1 MVRKDAWKDLNTK
14 VSSFFNNYV
23 SKLRM
28 STTFKGNKVTNTNE
42 SAIKIDTSASTIPT
56 GVHKFAV
63 SQLAS
68 TGYMRNSAMTA
79 GSIQAH
85 KVISNANADAGNL
98 TLKDL
103 GISKGDRVI
112 IYLNNSEEYLLSL
125 FAICRIG
132 AIAIPTNRIMTAVE
146 LDYLAD
152 DSKAKLMITD
162 NEGKDLIDI
171 DTYIPENIS
180 EYKDCEV
187 LDAENTDWDDLCQL
201 QYTSGTTGQPKGA
214 MLTHGNYFTAIH
226 NECDVLTLKQD
237 DVFLG
242 IYPMAHVGLS
252 WAISALRAAAY
263 YILIEQFNI
272 EEYLEL
278 CEKEKVTVLTGM
290 PPVIHSLTT
299 MDARKH
305 LRTVREI
312 ISGGGP
318 LHKKIWK
325 DFHQTYQI
333 PIINAYGLSETIVI
347 GTGTVIR
354 PEDYWEADRFE
365 SVGHP
370 VCFSE
375 VKIVDET
382 DSSKILPQYEQ
393 GEIAL
398 RGPAVAKGYWGNEEK
413 TKASFLEDG
422 WFLTGDVGY
431 LDEDN
436 RLFITDRKKD
446 MIVMSGW
453 KIYPTEVEEVLIKYP
468 AVKEIAIFSI
478 NDCHRGELPVA
489 AVVWENDAD
498 EEGLISYAREN
509 LSRYKVPRK
518 IFTLDELPRVNGW
531 KLLRRELRK
540 MFKE

>member
-1 MVRKDAWKDLNTK
+1 M
-14 VSSFFNNYV
+14 
-23 SKLRM
+23 
-28 STTFKGNKVTNTNE
+28 G
-42 SAIKIDTSASTIPT
+42 IK
-56 GVHKFAV
+56 
-63 SQLAS
+63 
-68 TGYMRNSAMTA
+68 
-79 GSIQAH
+79 
-85 KVISNANADAGNL
+85 
-98 TLKDL
+98 
-103 GISKGDRVI
+103 KGDRVL
-112 IYLNNSEEYLLSL
+112 IYLNNSEEYLFSL
-125 FAICRIG
+125 FVIWRIG
-132 AIAIPTNRIMTAVE
+132 AIAIPGNRIFTASE
-146 LDYLAD
+146 LEYIVS

-162 NEGKDLIDI
+162 TEAANIIDI
-171 DTYIPENIS
+171 KTYIPQNVS
-180 EYKDCEV
+180 EFKTKEV
-187 LDAENTDWDDLCQL
+187 LPAENTDWDDLCQL
-201 QYTSGTTGQPKGA
+201 QYTSGTTGKPKGA

-237 DVFLG
+237 DVYLG

-252 WAISALRAAAY
+252 WSIAALRAAAY
-263 YILIEQFNI
+263 YIMIERFDLD
-272 EEYLEL
+272 EYLEL
-278 CEKEKVTVLTGM
+278 CKKERVTVLTGM

-299 MDARKH
+299 MDKREELK
-305 LRTVREI
+305 TVREI

-325 DFHQTYQI
+325 DFHETYAI

-354 PEDYWEADRFE
+354 PEDYREADRFE

-375 VKIVDET
+375 VKIVDEM
-382 DSSKILPQYEQ
+382 DSSKILPKYEQ

-413 TKASFLEDG
+413 TKATFLDDG

-468 AVKEIAIFSI
+468 AVKEIAIFSVD
-478 NDCHRGELPVA
+478 DCHRGEIPVA
-489 AVVWENDAD
+489 AVVWENENDS
-498 EEGLISYAREN
+498 EGLLGFAREN
-509 LSRYKVPRK
+509 LSRYKVPRE
-518 IFTLDELPRVNGW
+518 IYDLDELPRVNGW

-540 MFKE
+540 MFKK

>member
-1 MVRKDAWKDLNTK
+1 MLNI
-14 VSSFFNNYV
+14 
-23 SKLRM
+23 
-28 STTFKGNKVTNTNE
+28 TTFLDANSKRLDKEVLYNPKTGNKYNSGEILSIVSGLGRKLKE
-42 SAIKIDTSASTIPT
+42 S
-56 GVHKFAV
+56 GV
-63 SQLAS
+63 
-68 TGYMRNSAMTA
+68 N
-79 GSIQAH
+79 
-85 KVISNANADAGNL
+85 
-98 TLKDL
+98 
-103 GISKGDRVI
+103 KGDRVL
-112 IYLNNSEEYLLSL
+112 IYLHNCEEYLFSL
-125 FAICRIG
+125 FAIWRIG
-132 AIAIPTNRIMTAVE
+132 AIAIPTNRVFTAAE
-146 LDYLAD
+146 LEYIVN
-152 DSKAKLMITD
+152 DSKATLMITD
-162 NEGKDLIDI
+162 SAAQDMIDI
-171 DTYIPENIS
+171 NTYIPKDITDF
-180 EYKDCEV
+180 KDCDV
-187 LDAENTDWDDLCQL
+187 LEAEATDWDDLCQL
-201 QYTSGTTGQPKGA
+201 QYTSGTTGKPKGA

-263 YILIEQFNI
+263 YILIEQFNMD
-272 EEYLEL
+272 EYLEL
-278 CEKEKVTVLTGM
+278 CESEKVTVLSGM

-305 LRTVREI
+305 LKTVREI

-375 VKIVDET
+375 VKIVDEA
-382 DSSKILPQYEQ
+382 DSSISLENYQQ

-413 TKASFLEDG
+413 TKASFLDDG

-468 AVKEIAIFSI
+468 EVKEIAIFSI
-478 NDCHRGELPVA
+478 NDCHRGEIPVA
-489 AVVWENDAD
+489 AVVWENEAD
-498 EEGLISYAREN
+498 DEGLINYAREN

-518 IFTLDELPRVNGW
+518 IFALDELPRVNGW

-540 MFKE
+540 MFKV

>member
-1 MVRKDAWKDLNTK
+1 MLNI
-14 VSSFFNNYV
+14 
-23 SKLRM
+23 
-28 STTFKGNKVTNTNE
+28 TTFLDANSKRLDKNVLYNPTSGEKYTSGEILSIISEIGRNLKE
-42 SAIKIDTSASTIPT
+42 S
-56 GVHKFAV
+56 
-63 SQLAS
+63 
-68 TGYMRNSAMTA
+68 
-79 GSIQAH
+79 
-85 KVISNANADAGNL
+85 
-98 TLKDL
+98 
-103 GISKGDRVI
+103 GIEKGDRVL
-112 IYLNNSEEYLLSL
+112 IYLNNSEKYLFSL
-125 FAICRIG
+125 FAIWRIG
-132 AIAIPTNRIMTAVE
+132 AIAIPTNRIFTTSE
-146 LDYLAD
+146 LNYIVS

-162 NEGKDLIDI
+162 EKAKDMINI
-171 DTYIPENIS
+171 TTYVPENIS
-180 EYKDCEV
+180 DFKKCDV
-187 LDAENTDWDDLCQL
+187 LEAENTDWDDLCQL

-237 DVFLG
+237 DVYLG

-252 WAISALRAAAY
+252 WSIAALRAAAY
-263 YILIEQFNI
+263 YILMEQFNI
-272 EEYLEL
+272 DEYLDL
-278 CEKEKVTVLTGM
+278 CKKEKVTVLTGM

-299 MDARKH
+299 MDKREELK
-305 LRTVREI
+305 TVREI

-325 DFHQTYQI
+325 DFHETYAV

-354 PEDYWEADRFE
+354 PEDYREADRFE

-375 VKIVDET
+375 VKIVDEHNS
-382 DSSKILPQYEQ
+382 DKILPQYEQ

-398 RGPAVAKGYWGNEEK
+398 RGPAIAKGYWGNEEK
-413 TKASFLEDG
+413 TKSSFLEDG
-422 WFLTGDVGY
+422 WFLTGDIGY

-468 AVKEIAIFSI
+468 EVKEIAIFSI

-489 AVVWENDAD
+489 AVVWEGEVDD
-498 EEGLISYAREN
+498 EGLINFAREN

-518 IFTLDELPRVNGW
+518 IFALDELPRVNGW

-540 MFKE
+540 IFKE

>member
-1 MVRKDAWKDLNTK
+1 MLNI
-14 VSSFFNNYV
+14 
-23 SKLRM
+23 
-28 STTFKGNKVTNTNE
+28 TTFLDANSKRLDKNVLYNPTTGNKYNSGE
-42 SAIKIDTSASTIPT
+42 ILSI
-56 GVHKFAV
+56 V
-63 SQLAS
+63 SQL
-68 TGYMRNSAMTA
+68 GR
-79 GSIQAH
+79 
-85 KVISNANADAGNL
+85 D
-98 TLKDL
+98 LKEL
-103 GISKGDRVI
+103 GINKGDRVL
-112 IYLNNSEEYLLSL
+112 IYLHNSEEYLFSL
-125 FAICRIG
+125 FAIWRIG
-132 AIAIPTNRIMTAVE
+132 AIAIPTNRVFTAAE
-146 LDYLAD
+146 LEYIVS
-152 DSKAKLMITD
+152 DSDATLMITD
-162 NEGKDLIDI
+162 SEAENIIDI
-171 DTYIPENIS
+171 DTYIPQNITDF
-180 EYKDCEV
+180 KDTDPLE
-187 LDAENTDWDDLCQL
+187 AEATDWDDLCQL
-201 QYTSGTTGQPKGA
+201 QYTSGTTGKPKGA

-263 YILIEQFNI
+263 YILIEQFNMD
-272 EEYLEL
+272 EYLEL
-278 CEKEKVTVLTGM
+278 CENEKVTVLSGM

-305 LRTVREI
+305 LKTVREI

-375 VKIVDET
+375 VKIVDEL
-382 DSSKILPQYEQ
+382 DSSKSLEKYQQ

-398 RGPAVAKGYWGNEEK
+398 RGPAIAKGYWGNEEK
-413 TKASFLEDG
+413 TKSSFLDDG

-478 NDCHRGELPVA
+478 NDVHRGEMPVA
-489 AVVWENDAD
+489 AVVWEDEAD
-498 EEGLISYAREN
+498 DEGLISYAREN

-518 IFTLDELPRVNGW
+518 IFALDELPRVNGW

-540 MFKE
+540 MFKL

>member
-1 MVRKDAWKDLNTK
+1 MLNI
-14 VSSFFNNYV
+14 
-23 SKLRM
+23 
-28 STTFKGNKVTNTNE
+28 TTFLDANSKRLDKDVLYNPTTGNKYNSGE
-42 SAIKIDTSASTIPT
+42 ILSI
-56 GVHKFAV
+56 V
-63 SQLAS
+63 SEL
-68 TGYMRNSAMTA
+68 GRE
-79 GSIQAH
+79 
-85 KVISNANADAGNL
+85 
-98 TLKDL
+98 LKYL
-103 GISKGDRVI
+103 GINKGDRVL
-112 IYLNNSEEYLLSL
+112 IYLKNSEEYLFSL
-125 FAICRIG
+125 FAIWRIG
-132 AIAIPTNRIMTAVE
+132 AIAIPTNRVFTASE
-146 LDYLAD
+146 LEYIAD

-162 NEGKDLIDI
+162 SNGENIIDI
-171 DTYIPENIS
+171 DTYIPKNII
-180 EYKDCEV
+180 DFRN
-187 LDAENTDWDDLCQL
+187 AEIIEAEATDWDDLCQL
-201 QYTSGTTGQPKGA
+201 QYTSGTTGKPKGA

-263 YILIEQFNI
+263 YIMIEQFNI
-272 EEYLEL
+272 NEYLEL
-278 CEKEKVTVLTGM
+278 CEREKVTVLSGM
-290 PPVIHSLTT
+290 PPVIHTLTT

-305 LRTVREI
+305 LKTVREI

-325 DFHQTYQI
+325 DFHQKYQI

-354 PEDYWEADRFE
+354 PEDYWEVDRFE

-375 VKIVDET
+375 VKIVDEL
-382 DSSKILPQYEQ
+382 DSSVSLEKYKQ

-398 RGPAVAKGYWGNEEK
+398 RGPAIAKGYWGNEEK
-413 TKASFLEDG
+413 TKASFLDDG
-422 WFLTGDVGY
+422 WFLTGDIGY
-431 LDEDN
+431 LDDDN

-478 NDCHRGELPVA
+478 TDVHRGEMPVA
-489 AVVWENDAD
+489 AAVWEHEEDK
-498 EEGLISYAREN
+498 EGLINYAREN

>member
-1 MVRKDAWKDLNTK
+1 MLNI
-14 VSSFFNNYV
+14 
-23 SKLRM
+23 
-28 STTFKGNKVTNTNE
+28 TTFLDANSKRLDKNVLYN
-42 SAIKIDTSASTIPT
+42 PT
-56 GVHKFAV
+56 TGAKYNSGELLSIV
-63 SQLAS
+63 SEIGRQ
-68 TGYMRNSAMTA
+68 
-79 GSIQAH
+79 
-85 KVISNANADAGNL
+85 
-98 TLKDL
+98 LKDI
-103 GISKGDRVI
+103 GIEKGDRVL

-125 FAICRIG
+125 FAIWRIG
-132 AIAIPTNRIMTAVE
+132 AIAIPTNRVMTKAE
-146 LDYLAD
+146 LEYIIS
-152 DSKAKLMITD
+152 DSQAKLMITD
-162 NEGKDLIDI
+162 NEAPKIDI
-171 DTYIPENIS
+171 MTYIPEKIS
-180 EYKDCEV
+180 QYKNSEV
-187 LDAENTDWDDLCQL
+187 LPAENTDWDDLCQL

-242 IYPMAHVGLS
+242 IYPMAHVGLA
-252 WAISALRAAAY
+252 WAIAALRSAAC
-263 YILIEQFNI
+263 YILIERFNL
-272 EEYLEL
+272 EEYLNL
-278 CEKEKVTVLTGM
+278 CENEKVTVLTGM

-299 MDARKH
+299 INAQKQ
-305 LRTVREI
+305 LKTVREI

-325 DFHQTYQI
+325 DFHQTYRI

-354 PEDYWEADRFE
+354 PEDYREADRFE

-375 VKIVDET
+375 VKIVDED
-382 DSSKILPQYEQ
+382 DSDKILPQYEQ

-413 TKASFLEDG
+413 TKSAFLDDG
-422 WFLTGDVGY
+422 WFLTGDGGY

-478 NDCHRGELPVA
+478 NDCHRGEIPVA
-489 AVVWENDAD
+489 AVVWENESDD
-498 EEGLISYAREN
+498 DGLIGYAREN

-518 IFTLDELPRVNGW
+518 IFALDELPRVNGW

-540 MFKE
+540 MFKDN

>member
-1 MVRKDAWKDLNTK
+1 MLNI
-14 VSSFFNNYV
+14 
-23 SKLRM
+23 
-28 STTFKGNKVTNTNE
+28 TTFLDANSKRLDKNVLYNPTTGNKYNSSE
-42 SAIKIDTSASTIPT
+42 LLSITSQI
-56 GVHKFAV
+56 G
-63 SQLAS
+63 
-68 TGYMRNSAMTA
+68 RN
-79 GSIQAH
+79 
-85 KVISNANADAGNL
+85 
-98 TLKDL
+98 LKDI
-103 GISKGDRVI
+103 GVEKGDRVL
-112 IYLNNSEEYLLSL
+112 IYLKNSEEYLLSL
-125 FAICRIG
+125 FAIWRIG
-132 AIAIPTNRIMTAVE
+132 AIAIPTNRIMTKAE
-146 LDYLAD
+146 LKYIIS
-152 DSKAKLMITD
+152 DSQATLIITD
-162 NEGKDLIDI
+162 NEAPSIDI

-180 EYKDCEV
+180 QYKNCEV
-187 LDAENTDWDDLCQL
+187 LPAENTDWDDLCQL

-252 WAISALRAAAY
+252 WAIAALRAAAY
-263 YILIEQFNI
+263 YILIEQFNL

-278 CEKEKVTVLTGM
+278 CENEKVTVLTGM

-299 MDARKH
+299 INAQRQLK
-305 LRTVREI
+305 TAREI

-325 DFHQTYQI
+325 DFHQTYRI

-354 PEDYWEADRFE
+354 PEDYREADRFE

-382 DSSKILPQYEQ
+382 DSEKILPKFEQ

-413 TKASFLEDG
+413 TRASFLEDG
-422 WFLTGDVGY
+422 WFLTGDIGY
-431 LDEDN
+431 IDEDN

-478 NDCHRGELPVA
+478 NDCHRGEIPVA
-489 AVVWENDAD
+489 AVVWNGESDH
-498 EEGLISYAREN
+498 EGLISYAREN
-509 LSRYKVPRK
+509 LSRYKVPRE
-518 IFTLDELPRVNGW
+518 IYDLDELPRVNGW

-540 MFKE
+540 MFKN

>member
-1 MVRKDAWKDLNTK
+1 MLNI
-14 VSSFFNNYV
+14 
-23 SKLRM
+23 
-28 STTFKGNKVTNTNE
+28 TTFLDANSKRLDKNVLYN
-42 SAIKIDTSASTIPT
+42 PT
-56 GVHKFAV
+56 TGDKYNSGEILSIV
-63 SQLAS
+63 SEI
-68 TGYMRNSAMTA
+68 GR
-79 GSIQAH
+79 
-85 KVISNANADAGNL
+85 K
-98 TLKDL
+98 LKDL
-103 GISKGDRVI
+103 GIEKGDRVL
-112 IYLNNSEEYLLSL
+112 IYLKNSEEYLFSL
-125 FAICRIG
+125 FAIWRIG
-132 AIAIPTNRIMTAVE
+132 AIAIPTNRVFTASE
-146 LDYLAD
+146 LEYIVG
-152 DSKAKLMITD
+152 DSQAKLMITD
-162 NEGKDLIDI
+162 EEAKDIIDI
-171 DTYIPENIS
+171 DMYIPQNIADF
-180 EYKDCEV
+180 KDSEV
-187 LDAENTDWDDLCQL
+187 LKAENTDWDDLCQL
-201 QYTSGTTGQPKGA
+201 QYTSGTTGKPKGA

-252 WAISALRAAAY
+252 WGISALRAAAY
-263 YILIEQFNI
+263 YIMMEQFDI
-272 EEYLEL
+272 DKYLEL
-278 CEKEKVTVLTGM
+278 CETEKVTVLSGM

-305 LRTVREI
+305 LKTVREI

-354 PEDYWEADRFE
+354 PEDYLEADRFE

-375 VKIVDET
+375 VKIVDEYDPAMT
-382 DSSKILPQYEQ
+382 LEKYKQ

-453 KIYPTEVEEVLIKYP
+453 KIYPTEVEEVLIKYS
-468 AVKEIAIFSI
+468 AIKEIAIFSI
-478 NDCHRGELPVA
+478 DDCHRGEIPVA
-489 AVVWENDAD
+489 AVVWEDEAD
-498 EEGLISYAREN
+498 DEGLINYAREN
-509 LSRYKVPRK
+509 LSRYKVPKK
-518 IFTLDELPRVNGW
+518 IFALEELPRVNGW
-531 KLLRRELRK
+531 KLLRRELRE
-540 MFKE
+540 MFKV

>member
-1 MVRKDAWKDLNTK
+1 MLNI
-14 VSSFFNNYV
+14 
-23 SKLRM
+23 
-28 STTFKGNKVTNTNE
+28 TTFLDANSKRLYKDVLYNPTTGNKYNSGE
-42 SAIKIDTSASTIPT
+42 ILSI
-56 GVHKFAV
+56 V
-63 SQLAS
+63 SEI
-68 TGYMRNSAMTA
+68 GRN
-79 GSIQAH
+79 
-85 KVISNANADAGNL
+85 
-98 TLKDL
+98 LKDL
-103 GISKGDRVI
+103 GIEKGDRVL
-112 IYLNNSEEYLLSL
+112 IYLNNSEEYLFSL
-125 FAICRIG
+125 FAIWRIG
-132 AIAIPTNRIMTAVE
+132 AIAIPANRIFTASE
-146 LDYLAD
+146 LEYIVS

-162 NEGKDLIDI
+162 SDAIDIIDI
-171 DTYIPENIS
+171 DTYIPQNIVD
-180 EYKDCEV
+180 YKNCEV
-187 LDAENTDWDDLCQL
+187 LIAENTDWDDLCQL
-201 QYTSGTTGQPKGA
+201 QYTSGTTGKPKGA

-252 WAISALRAAAY
+252 WTISALRAAAY
-263 YILIEQFNI
+263 YILIERFNMD
-272 EEYLEL
+272 EYLEL
-278 CEKEKVTVLTGM
+278 CESEKVTVLSGM

-305 LRTVREI
+305 LKTVREI

-375 VKIVDET
+375 VKIVDEY
-382 DSSKILPQYEQ
+382 DPSISLENYQQ

-398 RGPAVAKGYWGNEEK
+398 RGPAVAKGYWDNVEK
-413 TKASFLEDG
+413 TKASFLDDG
-422 WFLTGDVGY
+422 WFLTGDIGY

-478 NDCHRGELPVA
+478 NDCHRGEIPVA
-489 AVVWENDAD
+489 AVVWESENDTD
-498 EEGLISYAREN
+498 GLISYAREN
-509 LSRYKVPRK
+509 LSRYKVPRE
-518 IFTLDELPRVNGW
+518 IYDLNELPRVNGW
-531 KLLRRELRK
+531 KLLRRELRE
-540 MFKE
+540 MFKN

>member
-1 MVRKDAWKDLNTK
+1 MLNI
-14 VSSFFNNYV
+14 
-23 SKLRM
+23 
-28 STTFKGNKVTNTNE
+28 TTFLDANSKRLNKNVLFNPKNGE
-42 SAIKIDTSASTIPT
+42 RYTSKEILSI
-56 GVHKFAV
+56 V
-63 SQLAS
+63 SEI
-68 TGYMRNSAMTA
+68 GRN
-79 GSIQAH
+79 
-85 KVISNANADAGNL
+85 
-98 TLKDL
+98 LKDI
-103 GISKGDRVI
+103 GIKKGDRVL
-112 IYLNNSEEYLLSL
+112 IYLNNSEEYLFSL
-125 FAICRIG
+125 FAIWRIG
-132 AIAIPTNRIMTAVE
+132 AIAIPTNRIMTQSE
-146 LDYLAD
+146 LEYIIN
-152 DSKAKLMITD
+152 DSTAKLMITD
-162 NEGKDLIDI
+162 KQGKDLIKI
-171 DTYIPENIS
+171 NTYIPENIV
-180 EYKDCEV
+180 EYKTCDV
-187 LDAENTDWDDLCQL
+187 LEAENTNWDDLCQL

-272 EEYLEL
+272 DEYLKL
-278 CEKEKVTVLTGM
+278 CEEEKVTVLTGM

-299 MDARKH
+299 QDARKY
-305 LRTVREI
+305 LKTVREI

-375 VKIVDET
+375 VKIVDEL
-382 DSSKILPQYEQ
+382 DSSKILDEYEH

-398 RGPAVAKGYWGNEEK
+398 RGPAVAKGYWRNIEK
-413 TKASFLEDG
+413 TKSSFLEDG
-422 WFLTGDVGY
+422 WFLTGDIGY
-431 LDEDN
+431 LDSDN

-468 AVKEIAIFSI
+468 EVKEIAIFSI

-489 AVVWENDAD
+489 AVVWQNTPDD
-498 EEGLISYAREN
+498 EGLLKYAREN

-518 IFTLDELPRVNGW
+518 IFALDELPRVNGW

-540 MFKE
+540 MFKQ

>member
-1 MVRKDAWKDLNTK
+1 MLNI
-14 VSSFFNNYV
+14 
-23 SKLRM
+23 
-28 STTFKGNKVTNTNE
+28 TTFLDANSKRLDKNVLYNPSNGNKYNSSE
-42 SAIKIDTSASTIPT
+42 LLSI
-56 GVHKFAV
+56 V
-63 SQLAS
+63 SEI
-68 TGYMRNSAMTA
+68 GR
-79 GSIQAH
+79 
-85 KVISNANADAGNL
+85 

-103 GISKGDRVI
+103 GIQKGDRVL

-125 FAICRIG
+125 FAIWRIG
-132 AIAIPTNRIMTAVE
+132 AIAIPTNRIMTKTE
-146 LDYLAD
+146 LEYIIS
-152 DSKAKLMITD
+152 DSKATLMITD
-162 NEGKDLIDI
+162 DDAPSIDI
-171 DTYIPENIS
+171 DPYIPKNIS
-180 EYKDCEV
+180 QYKNCEV
-187 LDAENTDWDDLCQL
+187 LPAENTDWDDLCQL

-263 YILIEQFNI
+263 YILIERFDLDN
-272 EEYLEL
+272 YLEL
-278 CEKEKVTVLTGM
+278 CENEKVTVLTGM
-290 PPVIHSLTT
+290 PQVIHSLTT
-299 MDARKH
+299 INAQKQ
-305 LRTVREI
+305 LKTVREI

-325 DFHQTYQI
+325 DFHQTYRI

-354 PEDYWEADRFE
+354 PEDYREADRFE

-375 VKIVDET
+375 VKIVDEA
-382 DSSKILPQYEQ
+382 DSDKILPKYEQ

-398 RGPAVAKGYWGNEEK
+398 RGPAVAKGYWRNEEK
-413 TKASFLEDG
+413 TKATFLDDG
-422 WFLTGDVGY
+422 WFLTGDIGY
-431 LDEDN
+431 LDDDN

-468 AVKEIAIFSI
+468 AVKEIAIFSV
-478 NDCHRGELPVA
+478 NDCHRGEIPVA
-489 AVVWENDAD
+489 AVVWEDENDA
-498 EEGLISYAREN
+498 EGLIKYAREN
-509 LSRYKVPRK
+509 LSRYKVPRE
-518 IFTLDELPRVNGW
+518 IYDLDELPRVNGW

-540 MFKE
+540 MFKN

>member
-1 MVRKDAWKDLNTK
+1 MLNI
-14 VSSFFNNYV
+14 
-23 SKLRM
+23 
-28 STTFKGNKVTNTNE
+28 TTFLDANSKRLDKNVLYNPSNGNKYNSSE
-42 SAIKIDTSASTIPT
+42 LLSI
-56 GVHKFAV
+56 V
-63 SQLAS
+63 SEI
-68 TGYMRNSAMTA
+68 GR
-79 GSIQAH
+79 
-85 KVISNANADAGNL
+85 

-103 GISKGDRVI
+103 GIQKGDRVL

-125 FAICRIG
+125 FAIWRIG
-132 AIAIPTNRIMTAVE
+132 AIAIPTNRIMTKTE
-146 LDYLAD
+146 LEYIIS
-152 DSKAKLMITD
+152 DSKATLMITD
-162 NEGKDLIDI
+162 DEAPSIDI
-171 DTYIPENIS
+171 ATYIPKNIS
-180 EYKDCEV
+180 QYKNCEV
-187 LDAENTDWDDLCQL
+187 LPAENTDWDDLCQL

-263 YILIEQFNI
+263 YILIERFDL
-272 EEYLEL
+272 EKYLEL
-278 CEKEKVTVLTGM
+278 CENEKVTVLTGM

-299 MDARKH
+299 INAQKQ
-305 LRTVREI
+305 LKTVREI

-325 DFHQTYQI
+325 DFHQTYRI

-354 PEDYWEADRFE
+354 PEDYREADRFE

-375 VKIVDET
+375 VKIVDEA
-382 DSSKILPQYEQ
+382 DSEKILPKYEQ

-413 TKASFLEDG
+413 TKASFLDDG
-422 WFLTGDVGY
+422 WFLTGDIGY
-431 LDEDN
+431 LDDDN

-468 AVKEIAIFSI
+468 AVKEIAIFSV
-478 NDCHRGELPVA
+478 NDCHRGEIPVA
-489 AVVWENDAD
+489 AVVWEDENDA
-498 EEGLISYAREN
+498 EGLIKYAREN
-509 LSRYKVPRK
+509 LSRYKVPRE
-518 IFTLDELPRVNGW
+518 IYDLDELPRVNGW

-540 MFKE
+540 MFKN

>member
-1 MVRKDAWKDLNTK
+1 MLNI
-14 VSSFFNNYV
+14 
-23 SKLRM
+23 
-28 STTFKGNKVTNTNE
+28 TTFLDANSKRLDKNVLYN
-42 SAIKIDTSASTIPT
+42 PT
-56 GVHKFAV
+56 TGDKYNSGEILSIV
-63 SQLAS
+63 SEI
-68 TGYMRNSAMTA
+68 GR
-79 GSIQAH
+79 
-85 KVISNANADAGNL
+85 K
-98 TLKDL
+98 LKDL
-103 GISKGDRVI
+103 GIEKGDRVL
-112 IYLNNSEEYLLSL
+112 IYLKNSEEYLFSL
-125 FAICRIG
+125 FAIWRIG
-132 AIAIPTNRIMTAVE
+132 AIAIPTNRVFTASE
-146 LDYLAD
+146 LEYIVD
-152 DSKAKLMITD
+152 DSDAKLMITD
-162 NEGKDLIDI
+162 DNAKDIIDI
-171 DTYIPENIS
+171 DTYIPKNITDFKNS
-180 EYKDCEV
+180 EV
-187 LDAENTDWDDLCQL
+187 LKAENTDWDDLCQL
-201 QYTSGTTGQPKGA
+201 QYTSGTTGKPKGA

-252 WAISALRAAAY
+252 WGISALRAAAY
-263 YILIEQFNI
+263 YIMMEQFDI
-272 EEYLEL
+272 DKYLEL
-278 CEKEKVTVLTGM
+278 CETEKVTVLSGM

-305 LRTVREI
+305 LKTVREI

-354 PEDYWEADRFE
+354 PEDYLEADRFE

-375 VKIVDET
+375 VKIVDEY
-382 DSSKILPQYEQ
+382 DSSMTLENYKQ

-413 TKASFLEDG
+413 TKAAFLEDG

-453 KIYPTEVEEVLIKYP
+453 KIYPTEVEEVLIKYS
-468 AVKEIAIFSI
+468 AIKEIAIFSI
-478 NDCHRGELPVA
+478 DDCHRGEIPVA
-489 AVVWENDAD
+489 AVVWEDEAD
-498 EEGLISYAREN
+498 DEGLINYAREN
-509 LSRYKVPRK
+509 LSRYKVPKK
-518 IFTLDELPRVNGW
+518 IFALEELPRVNGW
-531 KLLRRELRK
+531 KLLRRELRE
-540 MFKE
+540 MFKV

>member
-1 MVRKDAWKDLNTK
+1 MLNITTFLDANSKRLDKNVLYNPTTGEKYNSGEILSIISEIGRELKDLN
-14 VSSFFNNYV
+14 
-23 SKLRM
+23 
-28 STTFKGNKVTNTNE
+28 
-42 SAIKIDTSASTIPT
+42 IK
-56 GVHKFAV
+56 
-63 SQLAS
+63 
-68 TGYMRNSAMTA
+68 
-79 GSIQAH
+79 
-85 KVISNANADAGNL
+85 
-98 TLKDL
+98 
-103 GISKGDRVI
+103 KGDRVL
-112 IYLNNSEEYLLSL
+112 IYLKNSEEYLFSL
-125 FAICRIG
+125 FAIWRIG
-132 AIAIPTNRIMTAVE
+132 AIAIPTNRIMTASE
-146 LDYLAD
+146 LEYIVY
-152 DSKAKLMITD
+152 DSKAKLLITD
-162 NEGKDLIDI
+162 SEAKNIIDI
-171 DTYIPENIS
+171 DTYIPQNIS
-180 EYKDCEV
+180 NFKECE
-187 LDAENTDWDDLCQL
+187 LLPAANTDWDDLCQL
-201 QYTSGTTGQPKGA
+201 QYTSGTTGKPKGA

-237 DVFLG
+237 DVYLG

-252 WAISALRAAAY
+252 WSIAALRAAAY
-263 YILIEQFNI
+263 YILMEQFNI

-278 CEKEKVTVLTGM
+278 CESEKVTVLTGM
-290 PPVIHSLTT
+290 PPVIHTLTT

-305 LRTVREI
+305 LKTVREI
-312 ISGGGP
+312 VSGGGP

-375 VKIVDET
+375 VKIVDEN
-382 DSSKILPQYEQ
+382 DPSIMLPCHKQ

-413 TKASFLEDG
+413 TKASFLDDG

-478 NDCHRGELPVA
+478 NDCHRGEIPVA
-489 AVVWENDAD
+489 AIVWENEAD
-498 EEGLISYAREN
+498 EEGLIEYARES

-518 IFTLDELPRVNGW
+518 IFALDELPRVNGW

-540 MFKE
+540 MFKV

>member
-1 MVRKDAWKDLNTK
+1 MLNI
-14 VSSFFNNYV
+14 
-23 SKLRM
+23 
-28 STTFKGNKVTNTNE
+28 TTFLDANSKRLDKDVLYNPTTGNK
-42 SAIKIDTSASTIPT
+42 
-56 GVHKFAV
+56 
-63 SQLAS
+63 
-68 TGYMRNSAMTA
+68 YNSKEIL
-79 GSIQAH
+79 SI
-85 KVISNANADAGNL
+85 ISGIGHD
-98 TLKDL
+98 LKDL
-103 GISKGDRVI
+103 GIEKGDRVL
-112 IYLNNSEEYLLSL
+112 IYLHNSEEYLFSL
-125 FAICRIG
+125 FVIWRIG
-132 AIAIPTNRIMTAVE
+132 AIAIPTNRVFTAAE
-146 LDYLAD
+146 LEYIIN
-152 DSKAKLMITD
+152 DSQAKLMITD
-162 NEGKDLIDI
+162 NEAKDIADI
-171 DTYIPENIS
+171 DTYIPENIADFK
-180 EYKDCEV
+180 YGEV
-187 LDAENTDWDDLCQL
+187 LDAEATDWDDLCQL
-201 QYTSGTTGQPKGA
+201 QYTSGTTGKPKGA

-226 NECDVLTLKQD
+226 NECDVLSLKQD

-263 YILIEQFNI
+263 YILIEQFNLD
-272 EEYLEL
+272 EYIEL
-278 CEKEKVTVLTGM
+278 CEKEKVTVLSGM

-305 LRTVREI
+305 LKTVREI

-333 PIINAYGLSETIVI
+333 PIINAYGLSESIVI

-375 VKIVDET
+375 VKIVDEHDPSMT
-382 DSSKILPQYEQ
+382 LPQYKQ

-398 RGPAVAKGYWGNEEK
+398 RGPAIAKGYWGNEEK
-413 TKASFLEDG
+413 TKAAFLDDG

-478 NDCHRGELPVA
+478 TDCHRGEIPVA
-489 AVVWENDAD
+489 AVVWEDNPDR
-498 EEGLISYAREN
+498 EGLISYAHEN
-509 LSRYKVPRK
+509 LSRYKVPRE
-518 IFTLDELPRVNGW
+518 IYDLNELPRVNGW
-531 KLLRRELRK
+531 KLLRRELRE
-540 MFKE
+540 MFKG

>member
-1 MVRKDAWKDLNTK
+1 MLNI
-14 VSSFFNNYV
+14 
-23 SKLRM
+23 
-28 STTFKGNKVTNTNE
+28 TTFLDANSKRLDKDVLYNPTTGNKYNSKE
-42 SAIKIDTSASTIPT
+42 ILSI
-56 GVHKFAV
+56 V
-63 SQLAS
+63 SEI
-68 TGYMRNSAMTA
+68 GRE
-79 GSIQAH
+79 
-85 KVISNANADAGNL
+85 
-98 TLKDL
+98 LKNL
-103 GISKGDRVI
+103 GINKGDRVL
-112 IYLNNSEEYLLSL
+112 IYLKNSEEYLFSL
-125 FAICRIG
+125 FAIWRIG
-132 AIAIPTNRIMTAVE
+132 AIAIPTNNVMTASE
-146 LDYLAD
+146 LEYIVS
-152 DSKAKLMITD
+152 DSQAELMITND
-162 NEGKDLIDI
+162 KSKNIIDI
-171 DTYIPENIS
+171 KTYVPKNINS
-180 EYKDCEV
+180 FKDCEV
-187 LDAENTDWDDLCQL
+187 LPAEATDWDDLCQL
-201 QYTSGTTGQPKGA
+201 QYTSGTTGKPKGA

-237 DVFLG
+237 DVYLG

-252 WAISALRAAAY
+252 WSISALRAAAY
-263 YILIEQFNI
+263 YILIEQFNLD
-272 EEYLEL
+272 EYLKL
-278 CEKEKVTVLTGM
+278 CEEEKVTVLTGM

-305 LRTVREI
+305 LKTVREI
-312 ISGGGP
+312 VSGGGP

-375 VKIVDET
+375 VKIVDEH
-382 DSSKILPQYEQ
+382 DSTIIQPPYQQ

-413 TKASFLEDG
+413 TKSAFLDDG

-431 LDEDN
+431 LDDDN

-468 AVKEIAIFSI
+468 AIKEIAIFSI
-478 NDCHRGELPVA
+478 NDCHRGEIPVA
-489 AVVWENDAD
+489 AVVWKDSAD
-498 EEGLISYAREN
+498 DEGLIEYAREN

-518 IFTLDELPRVNGW
+518 IFALDELPRVNGW
-531 KLLRRELRK
+531 KLLRRELRQ

>member
-1 MVRKDAWKDLNTK
+1 MLNI
-14 VSSFFNNYV
+14 
-23 SKLRM
+23 
-28 STTFKGNKVTNTNE
+28 TTFLDANSKRLDKNVLYN
-42 SAIKIDTSASTIPT
+42 PT
-56 GVHKFAV
+56 TGEKYNSKEILSIV
-63 SQLAS
+63 SQI
-68 TGYMRNSAMTA
+68 GRN
-79 GSIQAH
+79 
-85 KVISNANADAGNL
+85 
-98 TLKDL
+98 LKEL
-103 GISKGDRVI
+103 GIEKGDRVL
-112 IYLNNSEEYLLSL
+112 IYLKNSEEYLFSL
-125 FAICRIG
+125 FAIWRIG
-132 AIAIPTNRIMTAVE
+132 AIAIPTNRVFTAHE
-146 LDYLAD
+146 LDYIVS

-162 NEGKDLIDI
+162 DKAKDIIDI
-171 DTYIPENIS
+171 DTYIPKKIS
-180 EYKDCEV
+180 DFKNCDV
-187 LDAENTDWDDLCQL
+187 LESENTDWDDLCQL

-226 NECDVLTLKQD
+226 NECDVLTFKQD

-263 YILIEQFNI
+263 YIMMEQFNMD
-272 EEYLEL
+272 EYLEL
-278 CEKEKVTVLTGM
+278 CEEEKVTVLSGM

-299 MDARKH
+299 IDARKQ
-305 LRTVREI
+305 LETVREI

-325 DFHQTYQI
+325 DFHETYEI

-354 PEDYWEADRFE
+354 PEDYREADRFE

-375 VKIVDET
+375 VKIVDEH
-382 DSSKILPQYEQ
+382 DPDKIMPKYEQ

-413 TKASFLEDG
+413 TKASFLDDG

-468 AVKEIAIFSI
+468 AVKEIAIFSV
-478 NDCHRGELPVA
+478 NDCHRGEIPVA
-489 AVVWENDAD
+489 AVVWEDKED
-498 EEGLISYAREN
+498 SEGLVEFAREN
-509 LSRYKVPRK
+509 VSRYKVPRK

-531 KLLRRELRK
+531 KLLRRELRA

>member
-1 MVRKDAWKDLNTK
+1 MLNITTFLDANSKRLDKNVLYNPTTDHK
-14 VSSFFNNYV
+14 YNSGEILSIV
-23 SKLRM
+23 SKIGRDL
-28 STTFKGNKVTNTNE
+28 KELK
-42 SAIKIDTSASTIPT
+42 IK
-56 GVHKFAV
+56 
-63 SQLAS
+63 
-68 TGYMRNSAMTA
+68 
-79 GSIQAH
+79 
-85 KVISNANADAGNL
+85 
-98 TLKDL
+98 
-103 GISKGDRVI
+103 KGDRVL
-112 IYLNNSEEYLLSL
+112 IYLANSEEYLFSL
-125 FAICRIG
+125 FAIWRIG
-132 AIAIPTNRIMTAVE
+132 AIAIPTNRVFTASE
-146 LDYLAD
+146 LEYIVS
-152 DSKAKLMITD
+152 DSQAKLMITD
-162 NEGKDLIDI
+162 SEAQNIIDI
-171 DTYIPENIS
+171 DTYIPPNII
-180 EYKDCEV
+180 EFKDCEV
-187 LDAENTDWDDLCQL
+187 LDAESTDWDDLCQL
-201 QYTSGTTGQPKGA
+201 QYTSGTTGKPKGA

-226 NECDVLTLKQD
+226 NECDVLTFKQD
-237 DVFLG
+237 DIFLG

-263 YILIEQFNI
+263 YIMMEQFNLD
-272 EEYLEL
+272 EYLKL
-278 CEKEKVTVLTGM
+278 CENEKVTVLSGM

-305 LRTVREI
+305 LKTVREI

-333 PIINAYGLSETIVI
+333 PIINAYGLSESIVI

-375 VKIVDET
+375 VKIVDER
-382 DSSKILPQYEQ
+382 DSSKTLPQYEQ

-398 RGPAVAKGYWGNEEK
+398 RGPAIAKGYWGNEEK
-413 TKASFLEDG
+413 TKASFLDDG

-436 RLFITDRKKD
+436 RLFITDRKQD

-468 AVKEIAIFSI
+468 EVKEIAIFSI
-478 NDCHRGELPVA
+478 NDCHRGEIPVA
-489 AVVWENDAD
+489 AVVWENNAD
-498 EEGLISYAREN
+498 DEGLIEFASEN

-518 IFTLDELPRVNGW
+518 IFALEELPRVNGW
-531 KLLRRELRK
+531 KLLRRELRQ
-540 MFKE
+540 MFKN